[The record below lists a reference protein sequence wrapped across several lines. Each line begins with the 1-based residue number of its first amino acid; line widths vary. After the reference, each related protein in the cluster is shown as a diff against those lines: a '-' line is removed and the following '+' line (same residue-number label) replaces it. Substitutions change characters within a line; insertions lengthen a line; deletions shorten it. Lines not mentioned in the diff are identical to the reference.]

1 VQVTVDNETGRVQP
15 LRYVAIQDVG
25 FPLNPLMVEGQ
36 IHGGAVQGIGW
47 GLHEALRYDENG
59 ELLTASLMDY
69 TLPRAADV
77 PSIETVLVTN
87 PAPNGP
93 FGARGVGEPPIT
105 AGAAALANAIRDATG
120 ARIYELPMRDE
131 VVWRAMQKGVNK
143 Q

>member
-1 VQVTVDNETGRVQP
+1 
-15 LRYVAIQDVG
+15 
-25 FPLNPLMVEGQ
+25 MVEGQ